1 VEGRNLLWKR
11 LIAARVVPRYSTTLE
26 RLNWNAR
33 WVREIRAAES
43 VPQFASREEMYSHL
57 SDSLF
62 ETGRAPVDFLEFGV
76 FEGDSLRTWCSLN
89 VDPETRIFGFDSFEG
104 LPETWNTRR
113 PKGAFDLGGRPP
125 VVEDS
130 RAELVVGWFQ
140 KTLPGFVKTFVAR
153 HPLVVHIDCDLYSS
167 TLFCLSTL
175 DSVMPP
181 GTTVIF
187 DEFSDVLHEYR
198 ALIDFCSA
206 FSRRYELITATHGF
220 VQAAVTLT

>member
-1 VEGRNLLWKR
+1 VEGRSLLWKR
-11 LIAARVVPRYSTTLE
+11 LLAARLVPRYSKTVE

-43 VPQFASREEMYSHL
+43 LPQFPSREEMYGYINK
-57 SDSLF
+57 SLF
-62 ETGRAPVDFLEFGV
+62 EGGSAPVDFLEFGV
-76 FEGDSLRTWCSLN
+76 FEGESLQTWCSLN
-89 VDPETRIFGFDSFEG
+89 VDPGSRFFGFDSFEG

-125 VVEDS
+125 VVEDP

-140 KTLPGFVKTFVAR
+140 KTLPDFVADFVGH

-167 TLFCLSTL
+167 ALFCLSSL
-175 DSVMPP
+175 NGLMPP
-181 GTTVIF
+181 GTTVVF
-187 DEFSDVLHEYR
+187 DEFSDVVHEYR

-206 FSRRYELITATHGF
+206 FSRRYELIAATHGF